1 MDSDTKVTD
10 TKAPTEKEDRLRRM
24 YGKLPTR
31 TDLLHHQLEV
41 SSVVNPFRNLAD
53 HFIVHRGTAHK
64 ASNIGNIQSGKKH
77 PLVENISR
85 PSAPVPSCS
94 NVDDNASRDNA
105 SQTSK
110 SIHASG
116 IGQEM

>member
-53 HFIVHRGTAHK
+53 HFIVHRGST
-64 ASNIGNIQSGKKH
+64 SIQAT
-77 PLVENISR
+77 SR
-85 PSAPVPSCS
+85 LQRRIKPPTLG
-94 NVDDNASRDNA
+94 
-105 SQTSK
+105 TSK
-110 SIHASG
+110 AERNTLSSRTFPALRLPY
-116 IGQEM
+116 QVAAT

>member
-31 TDLLHHQLEV
+31 TDLLHHQLERKYFD
-41 SSVVNPFRNLAD
+41 SGDFALTA
-53 HFIVHRGTAHK
+53 AHK